1 MFQPRRNIT
10 ILGQEYALACTL
22 RALARFEMRTG
33 LTLAD
38 VSADA
43 TPGTI
48 RALLWAL
55 LITEHPDMEER
66 TVGCTSDLLGAFETA
81 LLLIADSLPRVDPDP
96 EAETGERS
104 KWMDMWAVAR
114 LEQDARDLRRRLKE
128 LDEARLDREA
138 VELAAGAVSAGAF
151 RLVSVRRAV
160 ESPEEL
166 KGLAG
171 RLRLNVGLVALVA
184 GTTPDGRAHLVL
196 ARSDDVPADM
206 NEILRGILPLVE
218 GKGGGRP
225 EMAQGSGTAVARLDE
240 ALGQAV
246 RALQRAESD

>member
-1 MFQPRRNIT
+1 VVEFDFSP
-10 ILGQEYALACTL
+10 AVAPHV
-22 RALARFEMRTG
+22 ARTG
-33 LTLAD
+33 AIGLIKVLGRERVTRAAWWSFSAARAVADYAWTHAALQSMAGRFSTLD
-38 VSADA
+38 REVDA
-43 TPGTI
+43 
-48 RALLWAL
+48 
-55 LITEHPDMEER
+55 
-66 TVGCTSDLLGAFETA
+66 
-81 LLLIADSLPRVDPDP
+81 
-96 EAETGERS
+96 
-104 KWMDMWAVAR
+104 AVAR

-151 RLVSVRRAV
+151 RLVRVRRAV

-171 RLRLNVGLVALVA
+171 RLRLNVGLVELVA